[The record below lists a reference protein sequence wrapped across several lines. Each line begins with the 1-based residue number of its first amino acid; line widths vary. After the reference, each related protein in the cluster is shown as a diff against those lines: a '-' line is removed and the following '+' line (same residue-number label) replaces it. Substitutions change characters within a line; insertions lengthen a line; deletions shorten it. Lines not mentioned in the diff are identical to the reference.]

1 MDTVA
6 EASYVVSWNIAYAK
20 YPYTDGEFIE

>member
-6 EASYVVSWNIAYAK
+6 EASYVVSWNIAHAK
-20 YPYTDGEFIE
+20 CPYTDGELIE